1 MFNRQVIFQNNDKHD
16 ESIGLLG
23 AKEETDIDAISQRMM
38 SSICETKFSR
48 YECKVLYR
56 IRRFYNK

>member
-1 MFNRQVIFQNNDKHD
+1 MFNRQFIFQNNDEYD

-48 YECKVLYR
+48 YAYKALYR
-56 IRRFYNK
+56 IRRF

>member
-1 MFNRQVIFQNNDKHD
+1 MFNRQFIFQNNDKYD
-16 ESIGLLG
+16 ESIGFLG

-48 YECKVLYR
+48 YACKAFYS
-56 IRRFYNK
+56 IRRLY